1 MNFCSSAE
9 RLAYEPRFSCEIGNY
24 SVLEKPNLYIFITFE
39 KKHPECV
46 MSKLNVTSLT
56 REVLPAFL
64 ALTLAACQTIDP
76 YTGQQKTSNATMGTA
91 IGAAS
96 GAVIGAI
103 AGGDRKAAAIGAGV
117 GALAGAGVGHY
128 MDQQEA
134 RLRAQLQGTGVSVTR
149 QGDQIILN
157 MPGNVTFASNQADIR
172 SDFYP
177 VLNSVGLVLE
187 EFEKTLVEVVGH
199 TDSTGSDAINQP
211 LSERRA
217 ASVSAYLETRGVI
230 PQRLATFGV
239 GSRYPIADNDTAAG
253 RALNRRV
260 EITLQPLTN

>member
-1 MNFCSSAE
+1 MMYQGTKVGVRGLLSVC
-9 RLAYEPRFSCEIGNY
+9 LAW
-24 SVLEKPNLYIFITFE
+24 
-39 KKHPECV
+39 
-46 MSKLNVTSLT
+46 
-56 REVLPAFL
+56 A
-64 ALTLAACQTIDP
+64 LAACQTIDP
-76 YTGQQKTSNATMGTA
+76 YTGEQKTSNATKGA
-91 IGAAS
+91 AVGAAS

-103 AGGDRKAAAIGAGV
+103 AGGDRKGAAIGAGV
-117 GALAGAGVGHY
+117 GLLAGAGVGHY

-134 RLRAQLQGTGVSVTR
+134 KLRAQLQGTGVSVTR
-149 QGDQIILN
+149 QGDNIILN
-157 MPGNVTFASNQADIR
+157 MPGNVTFATGQADIR

-177 VLNSVGLVLE
+177 VLDSVGLVLE

-217 ASVSAYLETRGVI
+217 ASVGAYLQSRGVI

-239 GSRYPIADNDTAAG
+239 GSRYPVADNDTADG

-260 EITLQPLTN
+260 EITLVPLTQ